1 MSRFLRLA
9 TVLDVTGLTEPT
21 IYRWIANGE
30 FPKSIKIGPRAT
42 AWLENEVADWQQARI
57 AASRETEPPRKVVLG
72 DMTKHEPKE
81 D

>member
-9 TVLDVTGLTEPT
+9 TVLDVTGATEPT

-42 AWLENEVADWQQARI
+42 AWLEDEVADWQRARI